1 MAVACILVKNENN
14 KLKEKEENIK
24 FCHGNFDQTPDGWNI
39 KQRCTDRRPA
49 VSMWNVVFYWYLIF
63 T

>member
-24 FCHGNFDQTPDGWNI
+24 FCHGNFDQTPDG
-39 KQRCTDRRPA
+39 
-49 VSMWNVVFYWYLIF
+49 
-63 T
+63 